1 MGLPYLKLVGGL
13 ALLVIAAKLL
23 VPDAEE
29 HGDVGAASHLLAAV
43 QIVVVADIVMSLD
56 NVVAVA
62 AAADGSL
69 PLLIFGLASSIPLII
84 AGAALIMAL
93 ISMLPILIWAGS
105 ALLGWIAGD
114 VIATDPAVHP
124 KLQSMFE
131 GATGVELDALLTL
144 IGVAPLFVGGNGS
157 EIACAVLAAI
167 LVLIAGSIWR
177 RQRLNQFASET

>member
-1 MGLPYLKLVGGL
+1 MGHHPLISQSGESSQEVMARQGFKPARR
-13 ALLVIAAKLL
+13 ALHLWTMNLIQM
-23 VPDAEE
+23 
-29 HGDVGAASHLLAAV
+29 HG
-43 QIVVVADIVMSLD
+43 
-56 NVVAVA
+56 
-62 AAADGSL
+62 DGSL
-69 PLLIFGLASSIPLII
+69 PLLIFELASSIPLII

-124 KLQSMFE
+124 RLQSLFE

-157 EIACAVLAAI
+157 EIACAVLGAI

-177 RQRLNQFASET
+177 RQRLHPVAPETR